1 MGFINAKVGGVLLD
15 FEETVAADDSFQG
28 FGGIATMHVEGQ
40 VGEVPTGEHL
50 DVSMLWEVG
59 DSYTHGGL
67 MTHCTYDNQTCF

>member
-1 MGFINAKVGGVLLD
+1 
-15 FEETVAADDSFQG
+15 
-28 FGGIATMHVEGQ
+28 MHVEGQ

-67 MTHCTYDNQTCF
+67 MTHCTYDN